1 MKKPMKMKKAAPKMK
16 KAAAPKMK
24 KAAAP
29 KMRKIGTKGKSSP
42 NPDFAKKRTIAQL
55 NKGFDKLPKSVQA
68 KILKKPA
75 VTKML
80 NKAAATMMKEEEK
93 KAKNK
98 GGTGLSK
105 LRKADASTRKKV
117 KNLDMSKLTP
127 AQRKMFQSYLKT
139 GK

>member
-42 NPDFAKKRTIAQL
+42 NL
-55 NKGFDKLPKSVQA
+55 DKLPKSVQA

>member
-29 KMRKIGTKGKSSP
+29 KMKKGMKRKTSP
-42 NPDFAKKRTIAQL
+42 NPDFDKKRSIAQL

-80 NKAAATMMKEEEK
+80 NKAAATMMKK
-93 KAKNK
+93 KK
-98 GGTGLSK
+98 
-105 LRKADASTRKKV
+105 
-117 KNLDMSKLTP
+117 
-127 AQRKMFQSYLKT
+127 
-139 GK
+139 

>member
-1 MKKPMKMKKAAPKMK
+1 MK

-29 KMRKIGTKGKSSP
+29 KMRKIGRKKSA
-42 NPDFAKKRTIAQL
+42 NPDFDKKRSVVQL

-80 NKAAATMMKEEEK
+80 NKAAATMMKK
-93 KAKNK
+93 KK
-98 GGTGLSK
+98 
-105 LRKADASTRKKV
+105 
-117 KNLDMSKLTP
+117 
-127 AQRKMFQSYLKT
+127 
-139 GK
+139 